1 MIAFASVERKLIQA
15 MFTSN
20 DALRKWKIRFS
31 IFVGFPNV
39 VTEIEKGRH
48 TERDRERE
56 RKKIRVKDKDIW
68 ILSGS

>member
-1 MIAFASVERKLIQA
+1 MSYQTFKMVKNIKVHITRMIAFASVERKLIQA

-39 VTEIEKGRH
+39 VTEIEKGRQ
-48 TERDRERE
+48 
-56 RKKIRVKDKDIW
+56 
-68 ILSGS
+68 